1 MRRFSLIQTYG
12 LTPLLPFRMKNSGR
26 FAHRVDID
34 LKTTY
39 RATFLKFLIS
49 IGGPYLNDAL
59 LNMGDPAGSRVL
71 KLLSRPERSSSCEF
85 GLYLIDIPG
94 SRKALVPARLCRWP
108 LDTEKLYVIVHT
120 HTHTHRVCLSTVIF
134 PSAENAFGRNRTAK
148 KKQRILAVSLPLC
161 LAPGPHLRTHSH
173 GCRDCFYEME
183 EIS

>member
-108 LDTEKLYVIVHT
+108 LDTEKLYVIVHIHIHI
-120 HTHTHRVCLSTVIF
+120 HTAYACP
-134 PSAENAFGRNRTAK
+134 PSFSRARKMHLGEIEPRK
-148 KKQRILAVSLPLC
+148 KNS
-161 LAPGPHLRTHSH
+161 G
-173 GCRDCFYEME
+173 F
-183 EIS
+183 